1 MLYNIT
7 VTYKH
12 KDNTMSFQNLK
23 SNRDQISKLIQAAES
38 TGGGEKKSYVDDRV
52 WKPTV
57 DKAGNGYAVLRFLPA
72 TEGQELP
79 WVRYW
84 DHGFKG
90 PTGLWYIEN
99 SLTSIGQ
106 PDPVGELNSRLWNS
120 GIESDKEKA
129 RTQKRRLHYV
139 TNVLVVQD
147 PSAPHNE
154 GKVFLYKFG
163 KKIFDKIMDVMQ
175 PSFQDEDP
183 VNPFDFWEGADFKLK
198 IRNVEG
204 YRNYDK
210 SEFGSGSALYESDE
224 TKLEAVYNQLHD
236 LSEFTDPKNYKTYDD
251 LKAKLGRV
259 LGEEA
264 SGGAPT
270 MRQEAQMHEPAAPAP
285 MPTAETIPQ
294 TEDDDTMSY
303 FARLA
308 NED

>member
-1 MLYNIT
+1 
-7 VTYKH
+7 
-12 KDNTMSFQNLK
+12 MSFENLK
-23 SNRDQISKLIQAAES
+23 RNRDQISKLVQAAEKA
-38 TGGGEKKSYVDDRV
+38 GGGTTEQKSYVDERI

-72 TEGQELP
+72 GEGEDLP

-120 GIESDKEKA
+120 GYDEDKEKA
-129 RTQKRRLHYV
+129 RAQKRRLHYV
-139 TNVLVVQD
+139 VNALVVQD

-154 GKVFLYKFG
+154 GKVFLYQFG

-175 PSFQDEDP
+175 PQFADETP

-210 SEFGSGSALYESDE
+210 SEFSSPSALYDGDE
-224 TKLEAVYNQLHD
+224 GRLEGVYNQLHS
-236 LSEFTDPKNYKTYDD
+236 LSEFTDPKNYKSYDE
-251 LKAKLGRV
+251 LKAKLARV

-264 SGGAPT
+264 VSAGTPT
-270 MRQEAQMHEPAAPAP
+270 MAQESMMNTPAAEPEYRVAEP
-285 MPTAETIPQ
+285 ITAEELNTQ
-294 TEDDDTMSY
+294 DDDDTMSY
-303 FARLA
+303 FAKLA
-308 NED
+308 NDD

>member
-1 MLYNIT
+1 
-7 VTYKH
+7 
-12 KDNTMSFQNLK
+12 MSFANLK
-23 SNRDQISKLIQAAES
+23 SNRDTIQKLVQAAEA
-38 TGGGEKKSYVDDRV
+38 TGGGEKKSYADDRI

-120 GIESDKEKA
+120 GIESDKDRA
-129 RTQKRRLHYV
+129 RDQKRRLHYV
-139 TNVLVVQD
+139 VNMLVVQD
-147 PSAPHNE
+147 PSNPQNE

-163 KKIFDKIMDVMQ
+163 KKIFDKIMDSMQ
-175 PSFQDEDP
+175 PEFADEKA

-210 SEFGSGSALYESDE
+210 SEFAAPSALKDGDDVQ
-224 TKLEAVYNQLHD
+224 LEAVYNQQYD
-236 LSEFTDPKNYKTYDD
+236 LTEFADPKNYKSYDD

-264 SGGAPT
+264 IAGAPT
-270 MRQEAQMHEPAAPAP
+270 MRQEAQMNTPAPAP
-285 MPTAETIPQ
+285 MAPATAEDVPN
-294 TEDDDTMSY
+294 EDDDTMSY

>member
-1 MLYNIT
+1 
-7 VTYKH
+7 
-12 KDNTMSFQNLK
+12 MSFENLK
-23 SNRDQISKLIQAAES
+23 RNRDQISKLVQAAEAVGGS
-38 TGGGEKKSYVDDRV
+38 TEKKNYDDERI

-72 TEGQELP
+72 KEGEDLP

-90 PTGLWYIEN
+90 PTGQWYIEN

-120 GIESDKEKA
+120 GIEADKEKA
-129 RTQKRRLHYV
+129 RAQKRRLHYV
-139 TNVLVVQD
+139 VNALVVQD

-154 GKVFLYKFG
+154 GRVVLYKFG

-175 PSFQDEDP
+175 PQFADEKP
-183 VNPFDFWEGADFKLK
+183 INPFDFWEGADFKLK

-210 SEFGSGSALYESDE
+210 SEFASPSALYESDE
-224 TKLEAVYNQLHD
+224 SKLEGLYNQLHS
-236 LSEFTDPKNYKTYDD
+236 LSEFTDPSHYKSYDE
-251 LKAKLGRV
+251 LKAKLARV
-259 LGEEA
+259 LGEDA
-264 SGGAPT
+264 MVQGAPT
-270 MRQEAQMHEPAAPAP
+270 MAQEAMINTPAAEPEYKVSEP
-285 MPTAETIPQ
+285 ITAAEMNT

-303 FARLA
+303 FAKLA
-308 NED
+308 NDD